1 MSCQGKQSKHA
12 SLPLLVACW
21 FVLLSSC
28 KANPKAEAEALLNW
42 KKSLPADQSI
52 LNSWVEQINST
63 ASSPCIWHGIAC
75 NDEWSVSEI
84 NLAYSGLKGTLKN
97 FDFLSFPNLLRLDL
111 KFNQFTG
118 TIPTNIG
125 TLSKLQFLDLST
137 NSLNGSLPLSL
148 ANLTLVSEL
157 DVSRNN
163 ITGELDQRLFPDG
176 TSQSKTGLFKLKNF
190 LLQGNMLGGRIPEQ
204 IGYLKYL
211 VMLDFGENH
220 FCGPIP
226 PSIGNLSDLTKLFL
240 HENELSGQIP
250 VSFGTL
256 KLLDE
261 LSLFIN
267 RLSGPVPDEIGNP
280 KKLPNLV

>member
-1 MSCQGKQSKHA
+1 MSCQGKQSKHV

-111 KFNQFTG
+111 KYNQFTG

-176 TSQSKTGLFKLKNF
+176 TSQSKTGLLKSQKF
-190 LLQGNMLGGRIPEQ
+190 S
-204 IGYLKYL
+204 
-211 VMLDFGENH
+211 
-220 FCGPIP
+220 P
-226 PSIGNLSDLTKLFL
+226 P
-240 HENELSGQIP
+240 
-250 VSFGTL
+250 
-256 KLLDE
+256 
-261 LSLFIN
+261 
-267 RLSGPVPDEIGNP
+267 R
-280 KKLPNLV
+280 